1 MDPIKIQISVV
12 PDDEIKH
19 LQLRNAK
26 LQENYEELARQMDG
40 LRMMYSELLQA
51 YARVNKR
58 LKDR

>member
-12 PDDEIKH
+12 PDEEIRH

-26 LQENYEELARQMDG
+26 LQENYEELSRQMDG

-58 LKDR
+58 LLDK